1 MEEPIVLV
9 ACLAEEFKMPYS
21 FNKIGEEPKKLILH
35 RSEILRW
42 IGVSSNMFAQ
52 VRKDGLLP
60 WKRILPGGHRYYLKS
75 DVKKVFL
82 TNFRT

>member
-1 MEEPIVLV
+1 MAINMSYAFEE
-9 ACLAEEFKMPYS
+9 
-21 FNKIGEEPKKLILH
+21 IGEEPKPLILH
-35 RSEILRW
+35 RADILHW

-75 DVKKVFL
+75 DVKRVFF